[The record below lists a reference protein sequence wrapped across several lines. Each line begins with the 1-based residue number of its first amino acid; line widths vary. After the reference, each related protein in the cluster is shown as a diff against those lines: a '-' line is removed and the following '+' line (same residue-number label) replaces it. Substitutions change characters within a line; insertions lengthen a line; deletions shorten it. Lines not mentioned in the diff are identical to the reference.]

1 MDGQVWRERAGSFG
15 AAADVYD
22 RSRPGYPVEAVRFC
36 LPDGARRVLDLGAG
50 TGKLTE
56 VLLDLGFDVVAV
68 EPSEAMRALLPAR
81 AEALDGDAEHLPLP
95 DASVDAVLVGQAFHW
110 FDTEPALAEIAR
122 VLRPGGT
129 LGLLW
134 NLRDDSVGWVRTVWA
149 SFESERAYEVT
160 DAPFVDAP
168 GLSDPDHGEFVNS
181 QSLDQDLLVDLVA
194 SRSAVITL
202 PVEERV
208 EVLQRVRTLAPPD
221 EPFDLDYRTHAW
233 RSTRA

>member
-1 MDGQVWRERAGSFG
+1 MDQQLWRERAGSFG
-15 AAADVYD
+15 AAAHVYD
-22 RSRPGYPVEAVRFC
+22 RSRPGYPVEAVRSC
-36 LPDGARRVLDLGAG
+36 LPVAARRVLDLGAG
-50 TGKLTE
+50 TGKLTQ

-68 EPSEAMRALLPAR
+68 EPSGAMRALLPAR
-81 AEALDGDAEHLPLP
+81 AEVLEGDAEHLPLP

-110 FDTEPALAEIAR
+110 FDAEPALAEIAR

-134 NLRDDSVGWVRTVWA
+134 NLRDDSTAWVRDVWE
-149 SFESERAYEVT
+149 SFESEDPRMGPES
-160 DAPFVDAP
+160 PFTGAP
-168 GLSDPDHGEFVNS
+168 GLTDPEHGEFPNR

-208 EVLQRVRTLAPPD
+208 EVLERVRTLAPPD
-221 EPFDLDYRTHAW
+221 EPFDLTYRTHAW
-233 RSTRA
+233 RSTRI